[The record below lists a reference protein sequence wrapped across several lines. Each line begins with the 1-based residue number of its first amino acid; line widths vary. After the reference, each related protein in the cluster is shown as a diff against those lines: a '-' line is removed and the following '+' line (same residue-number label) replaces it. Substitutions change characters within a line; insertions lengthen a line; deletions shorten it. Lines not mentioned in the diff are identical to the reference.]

1 MSAPSS
7 KRTATAP
14 TPTLEIQSWPIRDEG
29 LRGWSPLAVALLLS
43 ILLAA
48 SPVGIGAGLVAFV
61 LLAIASWRAWIPV
74 RFFLDTRGL
83 RFCLGRRE
91 RLLPWP
97 LVAGYRVQRH
107 GVTIFP
113 ATKGNIGIDAMRGI
127 YVPFG
132 DQQDALLALLD
143 DFKGPPVAE

>member
-7 KRTATAP
+7 RRAVSP
-14 TPTLEIQSWPIRDEG
+14 TSSTVEIQSWPIRDEG
-29 LRGWSPLAVALLLS
+29 LRGWSPLAAALLLS
-43 ILLAA
+43 IFL
-48 SPVGIGAGLVAFV
+48 SNSSVGVGAGVVAFV
-61 LLAIASWRAWIPV
+61 LLAIASWRSWMPV

-97 LVAGYRVQRH
+97 LVAGYRVERH

-113 ATKGNIGIDAMRGI
+113 ATKGITGIDSLRGI
-127 YVPFG
+127 YVPFA
-132 DQQDALLALLD
+132 DQQDAVLAMLD
-143 DFKGPPVAE
+143 DFKGPPIVE

>member
-1 MSAPSS
+1 MSVPSS
-7 KRTATAP
+7 RRTATAA
-14 TPTLEIQSWPIRDEG
+14 TPTLEIHSWPIRDEG
-29 LRGWSPLAVALLLS
+29 LRGWSPLAVGLLLS
-43 ILLAA
+43 ILLAT
-48 SPVGIGAGLVAFV
+48 SSVGIGAGIVAFI
-61 LLAIASWRAWIPV
+61 LLAIASWRSWVPV

-97 LVAGYRVQRH
+97 LVAGYRVERH

-113 ATKGNIGIDAMRGI
+113 ATKGNTGIDALRGI

-143 DFKGPPVAE
+143 DFKGPPVVD